1 MPRWPGT
8 VLTFAL
14 LLVPQF
20 HDEAHAQP
28 APAQPRAAGA
38 QPATGTILLTVFLK
52 HDQSK
57 TLGEINEQLFR
68 NGYYDKFP
76 PDGIEVVS
84 WYVVMGIGQVVTLR
98 TYALLHVTMQN
109 TSSRIFAPLSAQPQF
124 AVNSIAAVTSG
135 TVLGGCSADSSRGDP
150 LTFLSIPPRPTCI
163 RAFSSP

>member
-68 NGYYDKFP
+68 NGYYEKFP

-84 WYVVMGIGQVVTLR
+84 WYVVMGIGQIVTLR
-98 TYALLHVTMQN
+98 LPAERLREVNRILEETAWGAYRTEFFPSYDYKQAAEQQRQTM
-109 TSSRIFAPLSAQPQF
+109 
-124 AVNSIAAVTSG
+124 
-135 TVLGGCSADSSRGDP
+135 
-150 LTFLSIPPRPTCI
+150 
-163 RAFSSP
+163 RARKR